1 MNFVSAG
8 IFGLEV
14 GFEVVTGEVLGANMA
29 ASAIIALQNQAKKPI
44 ETAQKKFFRSHI
56 RIGRIIEQFF
66 KCYYTD
72 DRLFSYEEDQQT
84 YTSQMNGSNYSD
96 IDFSTNIEVGARG
109 VFSESLIIS
118 LLDQLLQQQA
128 IDVDDYIELYPD
140 SIMTFKETLKK
151 MRAKKLEVQQ
161 MKELLINQ
169 QMLNQPQM
177 QQTIENV
184 AQPV

>member
-1 MNFVSAG
+1 
-8 IFGLEV
+8 
-14 GFEVVTGEVLGANMA
+14 
-29 ASAIIALQNQAKKPI
+29 
-44 ETAQKKFFRSHI
+44 
-56 RIGRIIEQFF
+56 
-66 KCYYTD
+66 
-72 DRLFSYEEDQQT
+72 
-84 YTSQMNGSNYSD
+84 MNGSNYSD

-151 MRAKKLEVQQ
+151 MRAKKLEEQQ
-161 MKELLINQ
+161 MRELLMNQ
-169 QMLNQPQM
+169 QTLNQPPM
-177 QQTIENV
+177 QQSIESV